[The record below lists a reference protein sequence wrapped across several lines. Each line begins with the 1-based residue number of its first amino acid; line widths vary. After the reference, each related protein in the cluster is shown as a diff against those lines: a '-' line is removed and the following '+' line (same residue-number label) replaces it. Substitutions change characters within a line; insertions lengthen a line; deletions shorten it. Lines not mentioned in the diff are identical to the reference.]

1 MHGEQSFIPLLT
13 VVTAAMVTGII
24 LPRLTMFRIP
34 LVVGE
39 ILIGI
44 VLGESGFAIIPTET
58 DPWLE
63 LLSLFGFTFLMFLS
77 GLEIDFRSLA
87 VSAEADGENDGH
99 GLRRL
104 LKVTFGIFAATLLFS
119 TALSLGLVGLG
130 YLESPWI
137 MALIMST
144 TSVGLVMPLLKERGE
159 ADSRFGQIVILS
171 AVVADF
177 ATMLLIT
184 VFVAAHGAA
193 GITVDVLIVG
203 TLFILF
209 FGVLFFGKRL
219 LTHQASFVKRIAFT
233 APKTAEL
240 SVRVS
245 MTLMLGFVV
254 FSQFI
259 GAEIILGAF
268 LAGTAISSLSRKSVH
283 GLLGMKLD
291 AIGFGFF
298 IPIFFIMVGARF
310 DMHSLLADP
319 ASLMI
324 VPILV
329 VFAFAVKIV
338 PGLLLA
344 RFFGRRNALA
354 AGFLLSSRL
363 SLIIAASAIGLRLG
377 LISPQINTA
386 IILVAI
392 ITCVVSPAIYDYL
405 RRKGEE
411 EEKGH
416 QEVGAHVQLDPLVGR
431 SLEREQALD
440 LSLVEIE
447 AEMFPF
453 LVDRTLAE
461 AKLRPRTGM
470 TLLSLTRLDGDVV
483 DAPGGNV
490 RVLAGDALVLIG
502 TEAQI
507 ARMEALGKQP
517 GGVRDSSF
525 PEPEG
530 PGKTLTGRA

>member
-13 VVTAAMVTGII
+13 VVTAAMVTGIL
-24 LPRLTMFRIP
+24 LPRLTILRIP

-44 VLGESGFAIIPTET
+44 VLGHSGFGVIPAET

-87 VSAEADGENDGH
+87 VTEGGDGDDDGQ

-104 LKVTFGIFAATLLFS
+104 LMVTFGIFGATLLFS

-159 ADSRFGQIVILS
+159 ADTRFGQIVILS

-319 ASLMI
+319 ASLAL

-329 VFAFAVKIV
+329 VFAFAVKIL
-338 PGLLLA
+338 PGMLLA

-377 LISPQINTA
+377 VITPQINTA

-392 ITCVVSPAIYDYL
+392 ITCVVSPAIYDYF
-405 RRKGEE
+405 RRRDEE
-411 EEKGH
+411 EQAE
-416 QEVGAHVQLDPLVGR
+416 GAGVHVRLDPLVGR
-431 SLEREQALD
+431 SLEREGALD
-440 LSLVEIE
+440 LSLIEIE
-447 AEMFPF
+447 AEKFPF
-453 LVDRTLAE
+453 LVNRTLAE

-470 TLLSLTRLDGDVV
+470 TLLSVTRLDGEVV
-483 DAPGGNV
+483 DAPGGNLK
-490 RVLAGDALVLIG
+490 VLAGDALVLIG

-507 ARMEALGKQP
+507 TAMEGLGAREGGLRESAFPGPNAEEEPPALP
-517 GGVRDSSF
+517 
-525 PEPEG
+525 P
-530 PGKTLTGRA
+530 A